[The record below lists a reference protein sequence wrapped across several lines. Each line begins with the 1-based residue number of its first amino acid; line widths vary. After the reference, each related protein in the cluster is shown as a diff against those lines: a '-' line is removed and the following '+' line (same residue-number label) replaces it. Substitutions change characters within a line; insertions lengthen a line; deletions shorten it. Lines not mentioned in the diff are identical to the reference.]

1 MSHLSCGFLRRTIQK
16 DGNPWRRLLRIKEGK
31 PQVSNASATNAVYH
45 SIRGNLLRPA
55 NWHLGPRRAGRAAI
69 VLPILPCRHKENH
82 TSVPNFDVVAA
93 ERPRSAAGAAPVSLG
108 SRKRYLRP
116 RSAAADG
123 SALQHIFRGSTRDSS
138 GPASPGSGRAGRAER
153 DGLTRAPSCSRARNT
168 ATSPPARRPSSRP

>member
-93 ERPRSAAGAAPVSLG
+93 ERQRFSAAGSGSDAGADAGG
-108 SRKRYLRP
+108 SRLQ
-116 RSAAADG
+116 
-123 SALQHIFRGSTRDSS
+123 ALYR
-138 GPASPGSGRAGRAER
+138 
-153 DGLTRAPSCSRARNT
+153 
-168 ATSPPARRPSSRP
+168 